1 MVVYG
6 GAVVCGGVWWC
17 MLMCGGVWW
26 CTVVYGGVRWCMVVC
41 GGVWWCMVVYGYPPP
56 LLYTN
61 ALAAATLE
69 STTHP
74 IPSEGV
80 FVHGGVRSCA
90 VVYGDVR

>member
-1 MVVYG
+1 MCGSMYG
-6 GAVVCGGVWWC
+6 GVRWC
-17 MLMCGGVWW
+17 M
-26 CTVVYGGVRWCMVVC
+26 VVYGGVRWCMVVY
-41 GGVWWCMVVYGYPPP
+41 GGLRVPPP

-90 VVYGDVR
+90 VVYGGVW